1 MMDFMNGG
9 FNLMGDIFGDDF
21 EMPDPAPKKEKKAA
35 KKEEKTDSKKT
46 VSKKTAKKL
55 AKVTLPC
62 KVYGGSFRLEIPGNG
77 EEVDTAR
84 LSELIAEAGYIEVK
98 NSSMSVYVPEDLK
111 STAYV
116 VTDAAS
122 FATGNDIAADFSN
135 NQEIV
140 FACGDERLTMK
151 PEDFEGKDED
161 EICVKDLGDRISECF
176 PHYKGEFCYDI
187 ASATIVPV
195 RRKADLIDDK
205 TTIPLPAVFCV
216 SGEEHLLNEESL
228 SGKEPTAKNIVDLL
242 TASFSHKNIHCYLYK
257 MDEGKYGVYMQSVMG
272 DKASGTGKKSASA
285 KKVEK
290 KYPATAVVYLSFN
303 DYREQLSPEKFDGK
317 EKVTLAQIIDYLKPR
332 FAILGNEEKRKSIK
346 VFSYDEEINQINLVV
361 SEGTRG
367 AASASFNLS
376 AEDDYVESGAEMD
389 SILHRSPVTAFNKLI
404 GCRGKYAPYYMDYVY
419 ATRTKAFIYQ
429 KAPFGSNNLKAFF
442 LKTPR
447 IPASIREE
455 MYQFFRSEMPNEAIC
470 KIAYNYK
477 TGLFY
482 LLKPE
487 RMTADAVSV
496 KSTFIMPASSNVEIV
511 ATFHSHNRMPA
522 YFSSVDDA
530 AELDQIGVFGVVGRL
545 DTDKPQVVIRAVYE
559 GGIKNVPPYTFFDV
573 DMMSKKNKK
582 EVQDA

>member
-1 MMDFMNGG
+1 
-9 FNLMGDIFGDDF
+9 
-21 EMPDPAPKKEKKAA
+21 
-35 KKEEKTDSKKT
+35 
-46 VSKKTAKKL
+46 
-55 AKVTLPC
+55 
-62 KVYGGSFRLEIPGNG
+62 
-77 EEVDTAR
+77 
-84 LSELIAEAGYIEVK
+84 
-98 NSSMSVYVPEDLK
+98 
-111 STAYV
+111 
-116 VTDAAS
+116 
-122 FATGNDIAADFSN
+122 
-135 NQEIV
+135 
-140 FACGDERLTMK
+140 
-151 PEDFEGKDED
+151 
-161 EICVKDLGDRISECF
+161 
-176 PHYKGEFCYDI
+176 
-187 ASATIVPV
+187 
-195 RRKADLIDDK
+195 
-205 TTIPLPAVFCV
+205 
-216 SGEEHLLNEESL
+216 
-228 SGKEPTAKNIVDLL
+228 
-242 TASFSHKNIHCYLYK
+242 
-257 MDEGKYGVYMQSVMG
+257 
-272 DKASGTGKKSASA
+272 
-285 KKVEK
+285 
-290 KYPATAVVYLSFN
+290 
-303 DYREQLSPEKFDGK
+303 
-317 EKVTLAQIIDYLKPR
+317 
-332 FAILGNEEKRKSIK
+332 
-346 VFSYDEEINQINLVV
+346 
-361 SEGTRG
+361 
-367 AASASFNLS
+367 
-376 AEDDYVESGAEMD
+376 MD

-582 EVQDA
+582 EGQDA